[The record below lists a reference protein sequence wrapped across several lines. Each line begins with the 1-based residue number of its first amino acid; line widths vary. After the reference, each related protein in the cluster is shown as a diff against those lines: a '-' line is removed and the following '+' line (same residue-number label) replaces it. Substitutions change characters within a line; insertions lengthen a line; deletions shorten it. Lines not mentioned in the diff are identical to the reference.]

1 MYYSSGNWG
10 IEVFLAMSEEQ
21 AKRQGRVRCMSS
33 ELSNS
38 DDLYM
43 KLDEIPEEMCVSKSL
58 GWQKEICMTKSN
70 FMKLAQE
77 WRIRLFRSEI
87 DFLNEVEGDNIW
99 LIGFGG

>member
-1 MYYSSGNWG
+1 MYSSGNWG

-21 AKRQGRVRCMSS
+21 AKRQGRVRCMGS
-33 ELSNS
+33 ELSDS

-43 KLDEIPEEMCVSKSL
+43 KLDEIPEEMCISKSL

-70 FMKLAQE
+70 FMKLVQK
-77 WRIRLFRSEI
+77 WDIRLFRSEMI
-87 DFLNEVEGDNIW
+87 FLKEVEGDNIW

>member
-1 MYYSSGNWG
+1 MYSSGNWG

-21 AKRQGRVRCMSS
+21 AKRQDRVRCMSS
-33 ELSNS
+33 ELADS

-58 GWQKEICMTKSN
+58 GWQKEICMTKSS
-70 FMKLAQE
+70 FMELARE
-77 WRIRLFRSEI
+77 WNIRLFRSEI
-87 DFLNEVEGDNIW
+87 DFLKEVEGDNIW